1 MKRDRGFAMLFVLLM
16 AGLIAITLYMALP
29 RAAFE
34 AQREKEQSLIDRG
47 SQYKRAVQLYVRQN
61 KRWPA
66 KIEDLEN
73 TNGKRYLRKRYV
85 DPMTGKDEW
94 RPVHVG
100 PNGVLTDS
108 LVKPLKKDKDST
120 YSNNFI
126 TELGGVGEA
135 PTGTTGPG
143 NPGLRKRP
151 SDTSAGDVGQ
161 IGSGSLPPGPGQI
174 VAGGPLPGLGF
185 PSYTPQPGQGLGQG
199 NYPPGLHLPNGAQ
212 TGAGGLPPQLQGA
225 GPGTLNGNPN
235 PPSSAQI
242 YGGITVLGGVGGGGY
257 STAPGANGVV
267 QPPMQGQLQGQ
278 NTGLAP
284 GQTGT
289 GNPTPPNAA
298 QLIQGILTSPRP
310 GGAPGTPIG
319 TGAGQVQGGGIA
331 GFASKFEGDA
341 IKVYNDQTEYQKWEF
356 VYDMSKDKAITG
368 PQQAI
373 PQVPGPNTPGG
384 FGNTSSTG
392 NSGFGSGNGAGVT
405 VPTPTTPPVVH

>member
-1 MKRDRGFAMLFVLLM
+1 MKQERGFAMLFVLLM
-16 AGLIAITLYMALP
+16 AGLVAITLYMALP

-34 AQREKEQSLIDRG
+34 AQREKEQTLIDRG

-73 TNGKRYLRKRYV
+73 TNGKRFLRKRYV

-108 LVKPLKKDKDST
+108 LVKPLKKDGKDST

-135 PTGTTGPG
+135 PTGATGPN
-143 NPGLRKRP
+143 NPGMRKRP
-151 SDTSAGDVGQ
+151 SDTGAADVGQ
-161 IGSGSLPPGPGQI
+161 PGTGSIPPGPGQI
-174 VAGGPLPGLGF
+174 VAGGPQPGSGM
-185 PSYTPQPGQGLGQG
+185 PTYAPQPGQGPGQG
-199 NYPPGLHLPNGAQ
+199 NFPPGVQLPAGVQ
-212 TGAGGLPPQLQGA
+212 TAPGGLPQQLQQG
-225 GPGTLNGNPN
+225 GMNGK
-235 PPSSAQI
+235 PPAATQ

-257 STAPGANGVV
+257 STAPGANGTV
-267 QPPMQGQLQGQ
+267 QPPMPGQLQGQ
-278 NTGLAP
+278 NTGLPA
-284 GQTGT
+284 GQTGPGT

-298 QLIQGILTSPRP
+298 QLIQGLLTSPRP
-310 GGAPGTPIG
+310 GGAPGTPMG
-319 TGAGQVQGGGIA
+319 SPMGQVQGGGIA
-331 GFASKFEGDA
+331 GFASKFEGDS

-356 VYDMSKDKAITG
+356 VYDMSKDTMVTG

-373 PQVPGPNTPGG
+373 PQAPGPNTPGG
-384 FGNTSSTG
+384 FGNTSTSG
-392 NSGFGSGNGAGVT
+392 SSGFGTSNGT
-405 VPTPTTPPVVH
+405 TTPTTPVPTAPPVVH